1 MFRNKNSVPD
11 GGSEPKAVE
20 ELLPDSRPT
29 RKNLEALIEEIRSG
43 RYAASVDRRTE
54 VLTRAGL
61 MSTYIDM
68 DENRPITIKDLRRL
82 LVEKGIYEEEHSF
95 WGAKN
100 LWIAMQTMGF
110 ITKRDGEYYLSKDFA
125 PLYHRWKQL
134 REKRESEMIA
144 HNAESKRIL
153 AEMKEKRAR
162 AADATDDVKL
172 QARQARQEAKR
183 AAKEARVEAYKH
195 ISEEKARERAVK
207 EAQKE
212 ADKAEKRM
220 LELDKKLEQL
230 KNKS

>member
-1 MFRNKNSVPD
+1 
-11 GGSEPKAVE
+11 
-20 ELLPDSRPT
+20 
-29 RKNLEALIEEIRSG
+29 
-43 RYAASVDRRTE
+43 
-54 VLTRAGL
+54 
-61 MSTYIDM
+61 
-68 DENRPITIKDLRRL
+68 
-82 LVEKGIYEEEHSF
+82 
-95 WGAKN
+95 
-100 LWIAMQTMGF
+100 
-110 ITKRDGEYYLSKDFA
+110 
-125 PLYHRWKQL
+125 
-134 REKRESEMIA
+134 MIA